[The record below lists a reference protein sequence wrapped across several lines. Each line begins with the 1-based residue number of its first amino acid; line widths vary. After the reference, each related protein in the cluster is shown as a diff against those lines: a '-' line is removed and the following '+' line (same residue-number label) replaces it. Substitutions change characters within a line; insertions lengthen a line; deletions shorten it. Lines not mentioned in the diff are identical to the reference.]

1 MEDMDKLVSLFRD
14 KSERY
19 EKLFILYKINK
30 SLTYY
35 FEIKY
40 QNIDY
45 EFYYQFLN
53 VELKKIVKIKKNF
66 LSLKFIFIIYDIN
79 LVKITNSGDIKQQLD
94 LWALLRAK
102 SLNNSLAS
110 IYLSKSILKK
120 IIYHFPLTVLW
131 SSKQEVEKS
140 VFELADILYK
150 EEEGTKNFKKIIELS
165 YQINN

>member
-14 KSERY
+14 KSDRY

-45 EFYYQFLN
+45 EFYNQFLN

-66 LSLKFIFIIYDIN
+66 LSLKFFYIIYDIN
-79 LVKITNSGDIKQQLD
+79 LVNITNSGDIKQQLD

-102 SLNNSLAS
+102 SPNNSLAS
-110 IYLSKSILKK
+110 IYLSKSILNK

>member
-1 MEDMDKLVSLFRD
+1 MDKLVSLFRD

-66 LSLKFIFIIYDIN
+66 LSLKFFFIIYDIN
-79 LVKITNSGDIKQQLD
+79 LVNITNNGDIKQQLD

-120 IIYHFPLTVLW
+120 IICHFPLTVLW